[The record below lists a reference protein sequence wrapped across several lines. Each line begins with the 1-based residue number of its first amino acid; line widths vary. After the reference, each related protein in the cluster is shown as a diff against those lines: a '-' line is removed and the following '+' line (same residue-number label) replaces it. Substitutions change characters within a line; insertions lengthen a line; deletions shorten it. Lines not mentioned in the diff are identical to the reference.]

1 MYQVKHLLSILIFL
15 GFTSAAN
22 ADERYEW
29 EKTCGASSCSWHAT
43 YNNGQQ
49 VNTIME
55 LNNSKCNILSSTEAE
70 CYVISEQTNWDYF
83 KETCPRYIHPYDKVK
98 ITLNPDGFSKEIIEL
113 GNIPEGCKK

>member
-1 MYQVKHLLSILIFL
+1 MKDLISILILL
-15 GFTSAAN
+15 GFISTAAA

-29 EKTCGASSCSWHAT
+29 KKTCGVSSCSWHAT
-43 YNNGQQ
+43 YNIGQQ
-49 VNTIME
+49 TNTIME
-55 LNNSKCNILSSTEAE
+55 LNNSTCNILSSTEAE

-113 GNIPEGCKK
+113 GNIPEGCKI